1 MKIKILIYLF
11 IVVALV
17 LIGFNSSMIDWNSPF
32 AGDSIIA
39 LIQIM
44 ASLCAIVLLLIL
56 LYSKKIKEKYKKN
69 K

>member
-1 MKIKILIYLF
+1 MKIIIYILIA
-11 IVVALV
+11 IALG
-17 LIGFNSSMIDWNSPF
+17 LIGFNATKIDWSSPF
-32 AGDSIIA
+32 TGDNTVG

-56 LYSKKIKEKYKKN
+56 LFSKKVKEKYKN

>member
-1 MKIKILIYLF
+1 MKILIYLF
-11 IVVALV
+11 IVIALV
-17 LIGFNSSMIDWNSPF
+17 LIGFNSTKIDWNSPF

-56 LYSKKIKEKYKKN
+56 LFSKKIKEKYRNN